1 MLQVTN
7 VNQGP
12 PSQKRP
18 IPKPRP
24 RRNLPLSQSPLINT
38 AAAQPQS
45 VTAGSAPPAGDDTT
59 ATPAGDTIA
68 NNLLQDTGGARP
80 KTTVSVIR
88 VSACNACPI
97 LVNLLDIYKMID
109 GVLISS
115 STLFIVLFVLKCS

>member
-1 MLQVTN
+1 M
-7 VNQGP
+7 
-12 PSQKRP
+12 
-18 IPKPRP
+18 
-24 RRNLPLSQSPLINT
+24 INT

-45 VTAGSAPPAGDDTT
+45 VTAGSAPPVADDMT
-59 ATPAGDTIA
+59 AAPEGDTIT

-88 VSACNACPI
+88 TSACNACPI

-115 STLFIVLFVLKCS
+115 STPFYCVIRFKMFIIYDSSCTELTTHQ

>member
-1 MLQVTN
+1 M
-7 VNQGP
+7 
-12 PSQKRP
+12 
-18 IPKPRP
+18 PKPRP
-24 RRNLPLSQSPLINT
+24 RRNLPSSQSPVINT

-45 VTAGSAPPAGDDTT
+45 DTAGPAPPAADDTT
-59 ATPAGDTIA
+59 AAPAGDTIT

-88 VSACNACPI
+88 TSACNACSI